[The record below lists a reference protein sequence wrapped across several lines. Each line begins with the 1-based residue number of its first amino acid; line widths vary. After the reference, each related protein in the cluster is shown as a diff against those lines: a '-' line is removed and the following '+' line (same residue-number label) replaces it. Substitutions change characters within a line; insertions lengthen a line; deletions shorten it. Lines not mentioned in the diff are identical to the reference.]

1 MYFVKT
7 KLNLDTMDLVTIM
20 IDVERERLAL
30 EGEMIIEMTDLI
42 NLVIIQGKNMYTYT
56 AMAAAMTIVDEAK
69 INTRYTMDRHW
80 GSE

>member
-20 IDVERERLAL
+20 IDVERDALAL
-30 EGEMIIEMTDLI
+30 EGDMIIVMMDLI

-56 AMAAAMTIVDEAK
+56 AMAAVMTIVEEAN
-69 INTRYTMDRHW
+69 INTRYTMDRHC
-80 GSE
+80 GE

>member
-30 EGEMIIEMTDLI
+30 EGEMIIEMIDLI
-42 NLVIIQGKNMYTYT
+42 NVEIIQGKNMYTYT
-56 AMAAAMTIVDEAK
+56 AMAAVMTIVEEAK
-69 INTRYTMDRHW
+69 INTRYTMDRHC
-80 GSE
+80 GE